1 MKTIEIN
8 KKGNW
13 DSFWTDELKEA
24 LKIAENNEVV
34 GEQLLLETDTFK
46 VWNIQLLAGK
56 SLPFHKHSKPY
67 FYTAITA
74 GKSRSFYS
82 DGRIDETAYKKND
95 VSYFNDLNESNYFIH
110 NLENIGT
117 STLLFTT
124 VEFKK

>member
-13 DSFWTDELKEA
+13 SSFWTDELKEA

-82 DGRIDETAYKKND
+82 DGRIDETEYKKND

>member
-1 MKTIEIN
+1 MNTTEIN

-13 DSFWTDELKEA
+13 DSFWTEDLKEA
-24 LKIAENNEVV
+24 LKKAEKNEIV
-34 GEQLLLETDTFK
+34 GEHLVLENDIFK

-67 FYTAITA
+67 FYTAITS

-82 DGRIDETAYKKND
+82 DGKIVDTEYKKND
-95 VSYFNDLNESNYFIH
+95 IRYFNNLSESNYFIH

-117 STLLFTT
+117 TTLLFTT